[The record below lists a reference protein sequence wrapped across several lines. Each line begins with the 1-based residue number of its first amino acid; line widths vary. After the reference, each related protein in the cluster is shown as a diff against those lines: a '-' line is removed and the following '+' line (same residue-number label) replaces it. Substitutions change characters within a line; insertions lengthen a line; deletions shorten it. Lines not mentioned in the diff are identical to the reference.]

1 MHQPL
6 ASNSKAL
13 QSWHALEIQLQNY
26 LKQIGN
32 KQKIL
37 FPHIN
42 IEISETITFLT
53 IQIKNSKTWQ
63 IASRLKNEA
72 IKIFKFT

>member
-1 MHQPL
+1 MVTNRIPERKVKVTFVMHQPL
-6 ASNSKAL
+6 ASYSKAL

-53 IQIKNSKTWQ
+53 FQIKNSKT
-63 IASRLKNEA
+63 
-72 IKIFKFT
+72 